1 MAREKPSP
9 EPPYNTT
16 DQTSDTTQTVALSLS
31 STLDTGVGGNR
42 TTGRE

>member
-1 MAREKPSP
+1 MAVNPSP

-16 DQTSDTTQTVALSLS
+16 QQTSETTQTVALSPS
-31 STLDTGVGGNR
+31 STIDTGIAGGR

>member
-1 MAREKPSP
+1 MARQVPSP

-16 DQTSDTTQTVALSLS
+16 AQTSDTTQTVALSS
-31 STLDTGVGGNR
+31 SSSLDTGVGGNR

>member
-1 MAREKPSP
+1 MAVNPSP

-16 DQTSDTTQTVALSLS
+16 TQTTDTTQTVALSGS
-31 STLDTGVGGNR
+31 STLATGQGGGK

>member
-1 MAREKPSP
+1 MAVNPSP

-16 DQTSDTTQTVALSLS
+16 TQTSDTTQSVALSSS
-31 STLDTGVGGNR
+31 STLETGQGGGK

>member
-1 MAREKPSP
+1 MAVNPSP

-16 DQTSDTTQTVALSLS
+16 DQTTDTTQTVALSSS
-31 STLDTGVGGNR
+31 STLSTGQGGGK